1 MATSNAA
8 DLLRILRDIELRG
21 ETLDAIDRLIEQRRA
36 DAASAAYPD
45 PAPSVGSRNSRR
57 LPKGSET

>member
-8 DLLRILRDIELRG
+8 DLLRIIRDIELRE
-21 ETLDAIDRLIEQRRA
+21 ETLDAIERRRA

-45 PAPSVGSRNSRR
+45 RAPSVGSRNSRR